1 MEKFTKILLAILF
14 LAILSGCQ
22 TLDSIKK
29 NKKIKKDKVE
39 EPSLID
45 SSKVVSDGQKSMDRK
60 VKEGPKPKILKKA
73 KEVKRKTLTTE
84 NVKNYVSIPDTYK
97 ELKQNI
103 SINFQSID
111 FKYAMSLMAELG
123 EINIIVGEEVS
134 GRVTA

>member
-1 MEKFTKILLAILF
+1 MEKFTKIILAILF

-84 NVKNYVSIPDTYK
+84 NV
-97 ELKQNI
+97 
-103 SINFQSID
+103 
-111 FKYAMSLMAELG
+111 
-123 EINIIVGEEVS
+123 
-134 GRVTA
+134 